1 MAEKKKV
8 VPDTGFI
15 LQATLNPSGPANAA
29 LQVLETGEYEICLS
43 PQVRE
48 EIEDVLN
55 RPSIRAKYP
64 KLGDGRAE
72 AMLQRLDGLV
82 RLVTVI
88 RTYMEFP
95 RDPNDEPILN
105 LAIQE
110 QADYI
115 IARDKDL
122 FDLSKG
128 KDFRLLYPYLHV
140 VDPVTFLQTLLAEQP
155 PEQTANSQ
163 STLSH
168 KDVTE

>member
-1 MAEKKKV
+1 MAEKDKV

-15 LQATLNPSGPANAA
+15 LQATLNPLGPANAA
-29 LQVLETGEYEICLS
+29 LRVLETGAYEICLS
-43 PQVRE
+43 HQVRE

-72 AMLQRLDGLV
+72 AMLKRLDEKAK
-82 RLVTVI
+82 LVTVI

-95 RDPNDEPILN
+95 RDPDDEPILN

-115 IARDKDL
+115 IGRDKDL
-122 FDLSKG
+122 FDLGKS
-128 KDFRLLYPYLHV
+128 KDFRLLYPYLRI
-140 VDPVTFLQTLLAEQP
+140 VDPVDFLQTVVV
-155 PEQTANSQ
+155 EQTPKQTKKREN
-163 STLSH
+163 TSH
-168 KDVTE
+168 QGVTE